1 MSFNPWFEIDPA
13 TLVTKERSLARFLSQ
28 FSWDGMYDWLQVRL
42 PNNIQNSCQHF
53 RLSCFN
59 FFLNALV

>member
-1 MSFNPWFEIDPA
+1 MIHAKKIEGLTASHEMSINPSFEIDPA

-42 PNNIQNSCQHF
+42 PNNLQNSC
-53 RLSCFN
+53 
-59 FFLNALV
+59 